1 MTDSLIKLSQARQW
15 LAEAKTFK
23 DIRRVRDIAKAAE
36 AYARAAGLGRELQNE
51 AAEIRLLAERKS
63 GEKLTQMEKNP
74 GTRTDGSGSSVK
86 EPPREIPTLAS
97 LGIDKKQSAAWQKL
111 AAIAE
116 PQFEQSMAHI
126 IDRGDRLTATGVT
139 REATGL
145 NKPVKATGPL
155 VENEGVE
162 FGFWALPRPLTSG
175 WGSGAV
181 WQRMIAEG
189 LGTPDAA
196 FGVRDNIPA
205 GVTGIDRSTGYE
217 WASLEFP
224 DSHFA
229 FGYWDPP
236 YDHLYKNEG
245 IEIWRTVRR
254 IAILHTHIWPRSW
267 LVGAIRRGMYA
278 ITMGPMKQIR
288 CLQVFEKANGRTNP

>member
-1 MTDSLIKLSQARQW
+1 
-15 LAEAKTFK
+15 
-23 DIRRVRDIAKAAE
+23 
-36 AYARAAGLGRELQNE
+36 
-51 AAEIRLLAERKS
+51 
-63 GEKLTQMEKNP
+63 
-74 GTRTDGSGSSVK
+74 
-86 EPPREIPTLAS
+86 
-97 LGIDKKQSAAWQKL
+97 
-111 AAIAE
+111 
-116 PQFEQSMAHI
+116 
-126 IDRGDRLTATGVT
+126 
-139 REATGL
+139 
-145 NKPVKATGPL
+145 
-155 VENEGVE
+155 
-162 FGFWALPRPLTSG
+162 
-175 WGSGAV
+175 
-181 WQRMIAEG
+181 MIAEG

-217 WASLEFP
+217 WVSLEFP